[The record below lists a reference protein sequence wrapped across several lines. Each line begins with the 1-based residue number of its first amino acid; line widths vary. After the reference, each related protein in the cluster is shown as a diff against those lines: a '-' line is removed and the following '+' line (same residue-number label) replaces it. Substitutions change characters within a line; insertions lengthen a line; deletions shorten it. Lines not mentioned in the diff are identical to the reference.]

1 MWVRGQS
8 WLLKMVPFES
18 LAVVSCSPF
27 TVTMVVSLAICEPF
41 SVKERCDLEN
51 RVRVHSRSL
60 KMAPF
65 DRSHTFDVDKTRMI
79 GLPGGEDTM
88 TIH

>member
-1 MWVRGQS
+1 M
-8 WLLKMVPFES
+8 
-18 LAVVSCSPF
+18 VSCSPF
-27 TVTMVVSLAICEPF
+27 TVTMVVSLAVCELF

-65 DRSHTFDVDKTRMI
+65 DRSLDVDKTRMI

>member
-1 MWVRGQS
+1 
-8 WLLKMVPFES
+8 MVPFES
-18 LAVVSCSPF
+18 LGVVSCSPF
-27 TVTMVVSLAICEPF
+27 TVTMVVSLAVCELF

-65 DRSHTFDVDKTRMI
+65 DRSLAFDVDKTRMI